1 MIGWA
6 LRQLLQ
12 WTLLGAVAVG
22 VYTHKDR
29 IFAAMRGNGADRPAA
44 AVDAANGG
52 GDGASRTVRIAAA
65 ANGHYFVDAEID
77 GTPVHFVVD
86 TGATVVALNLV
97 DADKLGIEPRE
108 RDFSETHQTANG
120 LVRVAPVTLPEVRIG
135 HIRLR
140 NVDAVVNTRMR
151 GPSLLGMSF
160 LGRLG
165 GFRVERGELILS
177 D

>member
-1 MIGWA
+1 MIAWA

-12 WTLLGAVAVG
+12 WTLVGAVAVAA
-22 VYTHKDR
+22 YTHKDEIIAR
-29 IFAAMRGNGADRPAA
+29 IRAGGEMAGTTAAPA
-44 AVDAANGG
+44 VGEGRIVN
-52 GDGASRTVRIAAA
+52 RTVRIHAE
-65 ANGHYFVDAEID
+65 ANGHFFVDADID
-77 GTPVHFVVD
+77 GTTVRFMVD

-97 DADKLGIEPRE
+97 DADKLGIEPHA

-120 LVRVAPVTLPEVRIG
+120 LVRVAPVTLDEVRIG
-135 HIRLR
+135 DIRLR
-140 NVDAVVNTRMR
+140 HVDAVVNTRMR

-165 GFRVERGELILS
+165 GFSVERGELVLT

>member
-12 WTLLGAVAVG
+12 WVLIGAVAVG
-22 VYTHKDR
+22 AYTHRDEIIAQLRARDR
-29 IFAAMRGNGADRPAA
+29 IGAPAGA
-44 AVDAANGG
+44 SS
-52 GDGASRTVRIAAA
+52 GDDGIASRTVRLQAE
-65 ANGHYFVDAEID
+65 ANGHYFVDAEIA
-77 GTPVHFVVD
+77 GTWVQFMVD
-86 TGATVVALNLV
+86 TGATVVVLSPG
-97 DADKLGIEPRE
+97 DADRLGLEPRA

-120 LVRVAPVTLPEVRIG
+120 PVRVAPVTLAEVRIG
-135 HIRLR
+135 DIRLR
-140 NVDAVVNTRMR
+140 HVDAVVNPRMR

-165 GFRVERGELILS
+165 GFRVERGELILT

>member
-1 MIGWA
+1 MIIGWA

-12 WTLLGAVAVG
+12 WTIVGAVAVAA
-22 VYTHKDR
+22 YTHKDE
-29 IFAAMRGNGADRPAA
+29 IAARMRA
-44 AVDAANGG
+44 
-52 GDGASRTVRIAAA
+52 GDGITGPASAPDDSGAVSRTVRIRAE

-77 GTPVHFVVD
+77 GTPVRFMVD

-97 DADKLGIEPRE
+97 DADKLGIDPRA

-120 LVRVAPVTLPEVRIG
+120 LVRVAPVTLDELRIG
-135 HIRLR
+135 DIRLR
-140 NVDAVVNTRMR
+140 HVDAVVNTRMR

-165 GFRVERGELILS
+165 GFRVERGELVLT

>member
-12 WTLLGAVAVG
+12 WTLLGVVCVG
-22 VYTHKDR
+22 LYTHKDQLIAQLR
-29 IFAAMRGNGADRPAA
+29 SQGLSGPAA
-44 AVDAANGG
+44 ASGG
-52 GDGASRTVRIAAA
+52 GGENRAVSRSVRISAA

-77 GTPVHFVVD
+77 GSIIHFMVD

-97 DADKLGIEPRE
+97 DADKLGIDPRE

-120 LVRVAPVTLPEVRIG
+120 LVRVAPVTLAEVRIG
-135 HIRLR
+135 GIRLR

-165 GFRVERGELILS
+165 GFSVERGELILN